1 MGEVFVKRVLGVAC
15 FLVLSLFFSCHRNQ
29 DTLVGRWIVDKVNV
43 DFHENLA
50 TPEMVRQFGELEKGN
65 VVEISMD
72 SVLTLIMD
80 GDTVTGRYSMQDGK
94 VIWDGEPFGS
104 VEDGVMKTEVLTPL
118 GWVRTTYKKVG
129 K

>member
-1 MGEVFVKRVLGVAC
+1 M
-15 FLVLSLFFSCHRNQ
+15 FFSCHRNQ

-118 GWVRTTYKKVG
+118 GWVRTTYKKAG

>member
-1 MGEVFVKRVLGVAC
+1 MREVFVKRVLGVAC

-118 GWVRTTYKKVG
+118 GWVRTTYKKAD